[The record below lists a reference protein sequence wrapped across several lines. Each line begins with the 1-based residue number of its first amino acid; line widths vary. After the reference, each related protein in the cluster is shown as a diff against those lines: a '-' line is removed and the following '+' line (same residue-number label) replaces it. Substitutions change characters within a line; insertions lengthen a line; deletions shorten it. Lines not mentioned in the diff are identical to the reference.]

1 MHELSVTES
10 LLKTASD
17 YAQINNAKK
26 VICLNLQIGDL
37 SGIIDESVQF
47 YWDIISEETI
57 CSKSKLN
64 FEKVPA
70 KFICQ
75 VCKTEFLMGEDLRPC
90 PNCESMDIKVIA
102 GDEFLLKSIEIE
114 KNEELTS

>member
-10 LLKTASD
+10 LLNTASD
-17 YAQINNAKK
+17 YAQKNNAKK

-47 YWDIISEETI
+47 YWDIISDDTI
-57 CSKSKLN
+57 CAKSTLN
-64 FEKVPA
+64 LKKYLQ

-75 VCKTEFLMGEDLRPC
+75 ACKTEFLMGEDLRPC
-90 PNCESMDIKVIA
+90 PKLHEYGYQGHRGRRIFTKKHRNR
-102 GDEFLLKSIEIE
+102 E
-114 KNEELTS
+114 K